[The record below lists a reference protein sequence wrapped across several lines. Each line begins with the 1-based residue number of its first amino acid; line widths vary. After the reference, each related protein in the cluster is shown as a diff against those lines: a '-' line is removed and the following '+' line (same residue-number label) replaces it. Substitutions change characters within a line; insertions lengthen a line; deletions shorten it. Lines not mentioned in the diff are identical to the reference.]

1 MKRKR
6 MFVVAGVAVAVLVVA
21 GGAGIAKAVSGSNS
35 ETVTG
40 PAAKKAAWAAVEAAG
55 GGRALEVEYQDGD
68 SAGVYEVEVRRAD
81 GSHVEVHLNGQFESV
96 GTQADDD
103 AGEQPGGND
112 D

>member
-6 MFVVAGVAVAVLVVA
+6 TLVVAGVAAAALAA
-21 GGAGIAKAVSGSNS
+21 GGAGIAKAGSDS
-35 ETVTG
+35 ETVKG
-40 PAAKKAAWAAVEAAG
+40 PTAQKAARAAVDAVG

-68 SAGVYEVEVRRAD
+68 ARGVYEVEVRRAD
-81 GSHVEVHLNGQFESV
+81 GSQVEVHLNGQFESV

-103 AGEQPGGND
+103 AGTSGSGD

>member
-6 MFVVAGVAVAVLVVA
+6 TLVVAGVAAAVLAV
-21 GGAGIAKAVSGSNS
+21 GGAGIAKAVSGSDS
-35 ETVTG
+35 EMVRG
-40 PAAKKAAWAAVEAAG
+40 PAATKAATAAVQAVG

-68 SAGVYEVEVRRAD
+68 APGVYEVEVRRAD

-103 AGEQPGGND
+103 AGDSANGD

>member
-6 MFVVAGVAVAVLVVA
+6 TLIVVAVAAAVVA
-21 GGAGIAKAVSGSNS
+21 VGGAGIAKAVSGSDS
-35 ETVTG
+35 EKVGG
-40 PAAKKAAWAAVEAAG
+40 PAAQKAARAAVQAV
-55 GGRALEVEYQDGD
+55 GRGEALEVEYQDGD
-68 SAGVYEVEVRRAD
+68 APGLYEVEVRRAD

-103 AGEQPGGND
+103 GGESGSGD

>member
-6 MFVVAGVAVAVLVVA
+6 TLVAAIVGAAALVVA
-21 GGAGIAKAVSGSNS
+21 GGAGIAKAVSGSSS

-40 PAAKKAAWAAVEAAG
+40 PAAGKAARAAVQAVG

-68 SAGVYEVEVRRAD
+68 SPGVYEVEVRRSD
-81 GSHVEVHLNGQFESV
+81 GSHVEVHLNGQFAPV
-96 GTQADDD
+96 GTRADDD
-103 AGEQPGGND
+103 AGEQSGGSD

>member
-1 MKRKR
+1 
-6 MFVVAGVAVAVLVVA
+6 VLAV
-21 GGAGIAKAVSGSNS
+21 GGAGIAKAVSGSDS
-35 ETVTG
+35 ETVKG
-40 PAAKKAAWAAVEAAG
+40 PAATKAATAAVQAVG

-68 SAGVYEVEVRRAD
+68 APGVYEVEVRRAD

-103 AGEQPGGND
+103 AGDSANGD